1 MKLLVW
7 LRRVGVLAAGMIAAG
22 GLLGVGGA
30 TASTVSTASTA
41 AERAAG
47 GTAPACIARVV
58 DNQADAQYVWVR
70 NECGKT
76 MRIKIIV
83 KGGRDT
89 GCNTLRSGQS
99 REWKLTWGT
108 YDRTVVC

>member
-1 MKLLVW
+1 MRSHRLFSIGTTTVALI
-7 LRRVGVLAAGMIAAG
+7 GAAFAVAP
-22 GLLGVGGA
+22 VA
-30 TASTVSTASTA
+30 N
-41 AERAAG
+41 AE

-89 GCNTLRSGQS
+89 GCNTLRNGQS
-99 REWKLTWGT
+99 REWKLTWGS
-108 YDRTVVC
+108 YDKTVTC